1 MRLIDIIDPKL
12 KDLVEVTQAEWK
24 QTKFH
29 DRPTLAS
36 IPKTGRQVRAGN
48 MIEQLKLKHK

>member
-1 MRLIDIIDPKL
+1 MRLVDIIDPKL
-12 KDLVEVTQAEWK
+12 KDLVDIAQAEWK

-48 MIEQLKLKHK
+48 MIE